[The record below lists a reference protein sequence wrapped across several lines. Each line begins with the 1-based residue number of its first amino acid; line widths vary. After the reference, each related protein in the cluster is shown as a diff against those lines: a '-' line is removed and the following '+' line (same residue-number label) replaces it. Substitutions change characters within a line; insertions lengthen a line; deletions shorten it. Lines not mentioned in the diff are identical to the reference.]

1 MTMKRELWKPPFRTF
16 PSWPCPTCGIGTI
29 ALIDETLT
37 VAETEP
43 SKEAHGYDAWEPEW
57 IDERF
62 VAMLVCNNANCKDN
76 VAVCGRTSHVAD
88 HDFELREQN
97 WARLFEPTSFNEAPP
112 VFPIPENCPCE
123 IKQELKRAFA
133 LVWLD
138 IGSSANRL
146 RSAIEAFLN
155 ERKIPKTTK
164 NKNGKRVRLDLHCRI
179 IRFRTKN
186 VEAAKSL
193 EAVKW
198 LGNVGSHA
206 NLDSLTID
214 DLLDGFDL
222 FEHAIERV
230 YVRRAEDLS
239 KMAARINK
247 QKGKRPKTE
256 LKKTF
261 SQSKHL
267 TRRAKDSRNLP

>member
-1 MTMKRELWKPPFRTF
+1 M
-16 PSWPCPTCGIGTI
+16 
-29 ALIDETLT
+29 
-37 VAETEP
+37 
-43 SKEAHGYDAWEPEW
+43 
-57 IDERF
+57 
-62 VAMLVCNNANCKDN
+62 
-76 VAVCGRTSHVAD
+76 
-88 HDFELREQN
+88 
-97 WARLFEPTSFNEAPP
+97 
-112 VFPIPENCPCE
+112 
-123 IKQELKRAFA
+123 
-133 LVWLD
+133 
-138 IGSSANRL
+138 
-146 RSAIEAFLN
+146 
-155 ERKIPKTTK
+155 
-164 NKNGKRVRLDLHCRI
+164 
-179 IRFRTKN
+179 
-186 VEAAKSL
+186 EAAKSL